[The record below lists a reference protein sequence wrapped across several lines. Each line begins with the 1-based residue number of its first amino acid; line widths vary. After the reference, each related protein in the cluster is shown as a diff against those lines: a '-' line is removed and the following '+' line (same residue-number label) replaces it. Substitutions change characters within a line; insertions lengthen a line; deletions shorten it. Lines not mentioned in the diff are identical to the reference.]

1 MARCATKLNHECD
14 PKGMNRIL
22 EGMPI
27 RAEIPR
33 SSHMTYQEPKS
44 WTDDLPVCKQ
54 SGVGS
59 STNQIYRE
67 DGYRQEEHEF
77 EDRSFHFKL
86 DDSTFLY
93 GVFDGH
99 NGVQAATFAFQRMAA
114 EILLGQLSGKSG
126 NLEIREVLRQA
137 FIAVER
143 GYVESIGDRLAERT
157 NLRCEIPHGES
168 PREAFRNF
176 PHLVNKLEALDAEVS
191 AGSTAVVA
199 LVYSGQLYVANVGD
213 SRALL
218 CKTDLNGVLRV
229 QQLSVDHDLWNED
242 ELLRLAQLGLDV
254 NKIRQGSVLGNE
266 GNTRCLGNYLVKG
279 GFKEIDELMNAS
291 AEPVIAEPEIHGGIA
306 LDETCR
312 FLLLMSDGLY
322 KSLEE
327 ATGTDQV
334 NKEIAQMTVE
344 EFRAQS
350 TLTGVAQAVVDKIV
364 RKHHD
369 GYMSAVASSTPPH
382 SPLVTSQ
389 SAGIGK
395 AVRYT
400 KRDDITLLVVNF
412 NFPLP
417 NALRTPSVPGIAQV
431 SSSIMRQANTTPPSH
446 AECASVRFN
455 PIVTS
460 VESASFYPHSTSSPT
475 STHSSTLH
483 GSDDTIQEEGSMRT
497 EIESTGSSSET
508 STLERQRLPPID
520 KNRRIN
526 AYVDFSDYYE
536 KVKKAY
542 EEGKA
547 PAGIRLM

>member
-1 MARCATKLNHECD
+1 MKVYLLT
-14 PKGMNRIL
+14 
-22 EGMPI
+22 
-27 RAEIPR
+27 RADIPR
-33 SSHMTYQEPKS
+33 SNHMTYQEPKS

-86 DDSTFLY
+86 ADSTFLY

-99 NGVQAATFAFQRMAA
+99 NGVQAATFAFQRMPA
-114 EILLGQLSGKSG
+114 EILLGQLSGKSS
-126 NLEIREVLRQA
+126 NVEVREVLRQA

-157 NLRCEIPHGES
+157 NLRCEIPHGGS
-168 PREAFRNF
+168 PREVFRNF
-176 PHLVNKLEALDAEVS
+176 PYLVSKLEALDAEVS
-191 AGSTAVVA
+191 AGTTAVVA

-218 CKTDLNGVLRV
+218 CKTDSNGVLRV
-229 QQLSVDHDLWNED
+229 QQLSVDHDLRNED
-242 ELLRLAQLGLDV
+242 ELLRLSQLGLDV
-254 NKIRQGSVLGNE
+254 NKIRKGSVL

-279 GFKEIDELMNAS
+279 GYKEIEELMTAS
-291 AEPVIAEPEIHGGIA
+291 TEPVIAEPEIHGGIA
-306 LDETCR
+306 LDESCR

-327 ATGTDQV
+327 ATETDQI

-344 EFRAQS
+344 QFRVQS

-364 RKHHD
+364 RIHHD
-369 GYMSAVASSTPPH
+369 RYMSAVTSST
-382 SPLVTSQ
+382 SFLQ
-389 SAGIGK
+389 SSDISK
-395 AVRYT
+395 SVCYT

-417 NALRTPSVPGIAQV
+417 NALKSPSIPGIAQV
-431 SSSIMRQANTTPPSH
+431 TSSIMKQRNTSSH
-446 AECASVRFN
+446 NKAECSSVVFN

-460 VESASFYPHSTSSPT
+460 IESTYYGSTSS
-475 STHSSTLH
+475 SSSTPTLSTLPKSEDS
-483 GSDDTIQEEGSMRT
+483 SDGEGAMRT
-497 EIESTGSSSET
+497 EAESTGSSSET
-508 STLERQRLPPID
+508 STLERQRLPPVNKD
-520 KNRRIN
+520 RRIN
-526 AYVDFSDYYE
+526 AYVDFSGYYE

-547 PAGIRLM
+547 PSGIRLM